1 MRNLMQVLIQ
11 LIALPQ
17 FHLHPPSIIDSST
30 QSNFVNSD
38 MPCTTPTPNVRKR
51 KLKSEV
57 WKYFNKTEKIKLDG
71 TKYIKVVC
79 IACGDELAGAPT
91 MGKTDISNFQQLG
104 RDKDLNLSTFTY
116 TDANARQD
124 IIDYMIRAE
133 QPFTFVEKHDLT
145 GMIQPSLNPLYKG
158 FCHLGIQLSGKF
170 SL

>member
-1 MRNLMQVLIQ
+1 
-11 LIALPQ
+11 
-17 FHLHPPSIIDSST
+17 
-30 QSNFVNSD
+30 
-38 MPCTTPTPNVRKR
+38 MPCTTPTPNVSKR